1 MVDKLTIEE
10 GRFLVGL
17 ARKAV
22 EEFLYFAKR
31 IEPPQDIPPKL
42 REPRGIFVTI
52 EKIVEKEDGIQHVL
66 RGCIGY
72 PEPVKPLVEATVEV
86 AIAAAIEDPR
96 FAPLT
101 EDELDYVIFEVS
113 VLTKPKEVK
122 YEDPEELPRKIE
134 VGRHGL
140 IIESGF
146 YRGLLLPQVAVENE
160 WSAVEFLQHAC
171 YKAAL
176 YRDCW
181 KSRSV
186 KVYVFEAQIFAEVS
200 PRGEVVERLLFP
212 TKI

>member
-1 MVDKLTIEE
+1 MDKLTLDD
-10 GRFLVGL
+10 GRFLVEL

-22 EEFLYFAKR
+22 EEFLYSANR
-31 IEPPQDIPPKL
+31 IEPPPDTPAKL
-42 REPRGIFVTI
+42 REPRGVFVTI
-52 EKIVEKEDGIQHVL
+52 EKVVERESEIQHIL
-66 RGCIGY
+66 RGCIGF
-72 PEPVKPLVEATVEV
+72 PEPVKPLVEATIEA

-122 YEDPEELPRKIE
+122 YEDPDELPRKIE
-134 VGRHGL
+134 VGRHGI

-160 WSAVEFLQHAC
+160 WNAVEFLQHAC

-181 KSRSV
+181 KSRGV

-200 PRGEVVERLLFP
+200 PRGEIVERLLFP